1 MAWSST
7 GHLCAL
13 FPREHRNHMPRV
25 AGIDGCPGAWLC
37 VVKETGG
44 IEVVGI
50 AIPIGLLE
58 IGEAGATGPGIYA

>member
-1 MAWSST
+1 
-7 GHLCAL
+7 
-13 FPREHRNHMPRV
+13 MPRV